1 MGKSKDLATGETR
14 FVNTAGDTMTGTL
27 VAGTRLQVGDSSIT
41 QQYPTMGY
49 VADFQASTGSQTFIS
64 IAEPSASSLGNNG
77 VIIGEDAT
85 DTYITQRGNK
95 NIKLATQD
103 LNRLVIDGSGRV
115 TKPYQ
120 PSFLAYG
127 PSSWITVSGGSTNA
141 MTLSSTGYNVGSHYN
156 ASNYTFTAPV
166 AGRYLFHLKTYVKLS
181 TTDDDSNHAYTNIQK
196 NGSNYYASYNI
207 FGYFNKGD
215 VDQNADVT
223 TIMSLSANDTVRP
236 VMQAAS
242 GDALYYGNACSFYGI
257 LLS

>member
-14 FVNTAGDTMTGTL
+14 FVNTAGDTVTGTL

-103 LNRLVIDGSGRV
+103 LNRLVVD
-115 TKPYQ
+115 
-120 PSFLAYG
+120 
-127 PSSWITVSGGSTNA
+127 
-141 MTLSSTGYNVGSHYN
+141 LSLI
-156 ASNYTFTAPV
+156 P
-166 AGRYLFHLKTYVKLS
+166 
-181 TTDDDSNHAYTNIQK
+181 I
-196 NGSNYYASYNI
+196 
-207 FGYFNKGD
+207 
-215 VDQNADVT
+215 
-223 TIMSLSANDTVRP
+223 
-236 VMQAAS
+236 
-242 GDALYYGNACSFYGI
+242 
-257 LLS
+257 